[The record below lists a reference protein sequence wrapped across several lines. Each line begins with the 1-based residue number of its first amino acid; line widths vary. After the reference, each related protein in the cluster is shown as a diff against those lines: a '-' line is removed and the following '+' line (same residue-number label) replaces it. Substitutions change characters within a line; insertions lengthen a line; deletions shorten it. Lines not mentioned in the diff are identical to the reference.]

1 MTGQTSI
8 TTSSSRDKTRN
19 YVHFE
24 REKPGSEVPAGGG
37 KLWKTEG
44 RVVSLSGAVAH
55 ARWLTENKTSRSRAP
70 PIVL

>member
-24 REKPGSEVPAGGG
+24 REKPGSEIPAGGG

-44 RVVSLSGAVAH
+44 RVVSLSGAVAY